1 MEGRTAPMIYKA
13 AMPEDPKES
22 QSADEDW
29 IGELVRRL
37 NETLIAGSRTIAV
50 EFEDTP
56 ERDDTGSQH
65 SKDEP
70 Q

>member
-1 MEGRTAPMIYKA
+1 MEGPTAPMIYRV

-29 IGELVRRL
+29 IGEFVRRL
-37 NETLIAGSRTIAV
+37 NETLIAGSRIIAV

-56 ERDDTGSQH
+56 ERGDSGSQH
-65 SKDEP
+65 SEDES